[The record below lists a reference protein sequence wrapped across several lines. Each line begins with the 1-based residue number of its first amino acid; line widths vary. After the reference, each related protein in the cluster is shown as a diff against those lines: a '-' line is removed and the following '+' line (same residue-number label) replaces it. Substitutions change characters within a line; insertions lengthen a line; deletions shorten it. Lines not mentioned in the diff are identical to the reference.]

1 VWSDELK
8 LLIGLFQFSCTQT
21 GTDHFWSVSV
31 LPNSPRYHAGDL
43 NWGYLTGHG
52 ESQEAAPYLHAH
64 MAGAGGRCGIIT
76 QHCSEIFSVMLKMW
90 VRLRM

>member
-1 VWSDELK
+1 M
-8 LLIGLFQFSCTQT
+8 
-21 GTDHFWSVSV
+21 
-31 LPNSPRYHAGDL
+31 GDL

-64 MAGAGGRCGIIT
+64 MAGAGGRCGIII